1 MKNSFL
7 SKKILFSIILISSF
21 FLVACTNTE
30 YNFSNN
36 RVRGTVSI
44 HNKTKYIEYGNLNKS
59 DVEKNSIKKLN
70 NIKKDSYKKSE
81 ILIKYK
87 ANIQSQEMKEREKS
101 YNLEKLNNIN
111 SKNGEIIKYRVPD
124 DKSVEEMVKYYNKQE
139 DVEWASPNY
148 KYYLTSIPN
157 DSNYDRQW
165 GHINTNLEAAWDL
178 QKGNY
183 STKVAVIDSGIIP
196 NHPDLEYNLLEGY
209 DFVDYDNKPIDET
222 IKSDQGSHGTHVAGI
237 IGAIANNN
245 RGVAGVNWDVNILPL
260 RVFDEHGTSSG
271 IIEAIYYAIEEDVDV
286 INMSFGGPQ
295 GSEDS
300 ALHQAIQDAVAEGI
314 IVVAS
319 SGNGGADKIGDDS
332 ILYPA
337 AFDEVISVGAVN
349 IYNERTNYSN
359 YGPKL
364 DLVAPGGSLNEDGGR
379 IYSTWGY
386 YENNSTRADYSY
398 MSGTSMAAPY
408 VSGVAALLF
417 SDGLSSYQ
425 VKDRLLNTAVD
436 LGARGRDDEYGYGL
450 VDAYAALRGE
460 KLKPPYVFAANF
472 ENGSIKVKSE
482 LKRAYENGDYYLNEV
497 DSGYLHIIAWRDING
512 NGIIDAG
519 DYYGES
525 SLTRIEDDIDKI
537 IDIDMYY
544 VSKES
549 EIYNTNVLGM
559 ERH

>member
-21 FLVACTNTE
+21 FLVACTNNE
-30 YNFSNN
+30 YDFSNN

-44 HNKTKYIEYGNLNKS
+44 HNKTKYIEYGYLNKS

-70 NIKKDSYKKSE
+70 NVEKDSYKKSE

-87 ANIQSQEMKEREKS
+87 ANIKSQEMKEREKS
-101 YNLEKLNNIN
+101 YNLEKLNNLN
-111 SKNGEIIKYRVPD
+111 SKNGEIVKYRIPA
-124 DKSVEEMVKYYNKQE
+124 DKSLEEMVKYYNKQE

-157 DSNYDRQW
+157 DSDYNRQW
-165 GHINTNLEAAWDL
+165 GHITTNLEAAWDL

-183 STKVAVIDSGIIP
+183 STTVAVIDSGIIP
-196 NHPDLEYNLLEGY
+196 NHQDLKYNLLEGY
-209 DFVDYDNKPIDET
+209 DFVDYDNEPIDET

-260 RVFDEHGTSSG
+260 RVFDEHGTSSE

-300 ALHQAIQDAVAEGI
+300 ALHQAIQEAVEEGI

-349 IYNERTNYSN
+349 MNNKRSSYSN
-359 YGPKL
+359 YGSKL
-364 DLVAPGGSLNEDGGR
+364 DLVAPGGSLNEDGEG

-386 YENNSTRADYSY
+386 YENDSPRADYSY

-436 LGARGRDDEYGYGL
+436 LGAGGKDDEYGHGL
-450 VDAYAALRGE
+450 VDAYAALLGE
-460 KLKPPYVFAANF
+460 KFKPPYVFAANF

-482 LKRAYENGDYYLNEV
+482 LKRANENGDYYLNEV
-497 DSGYLHIIAWRDING
+497 DSGHLHIIAWRDINE

-525 SLTRIEDDIDKI
+525 SLTRIENDIDKI

-559 ERH
+559 NSH